1 MIIMI
6 RIIEGVDS
14 RAEKVQVDVSEI
26 KVIVVIIMIIIGFIV
41 F

>member
-1 MIIMI
+1 MI

-14 RAEKVQVDVSEI
+14 RAEKVQADVSEI
-26 KVIVVIIMIIIGFIV
+26 KVISVIIMIIIDFIV